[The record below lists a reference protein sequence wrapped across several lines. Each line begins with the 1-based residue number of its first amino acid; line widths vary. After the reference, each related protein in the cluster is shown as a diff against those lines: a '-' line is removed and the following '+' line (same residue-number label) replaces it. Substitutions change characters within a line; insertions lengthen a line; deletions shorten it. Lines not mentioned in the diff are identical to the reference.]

1 MQRGWLCLP
10 DAQRYYTTLQFWQVT
25 GSADGVRSKMGVS
38 FWLSLE
44 SYTGFRNQLLWSPP
58 NLDHTPADG
67 VYPGFLAL
75 FSPYLVS
82 YAGCGRDARA
92 PKGICNNL
100 GCTRCGKPMCFI
112 QSGQARRPAFAR
124 PGTRQCRARF
134 KVADLIVLVELT
146 AETRRGT
153 KRKSYLSRCERSSH
167 LADPNRLGHPG
178 ADRTDARP
186 HSTGRAG
193 QSGPLIRGLSYCPRS
208 CGRPR
213 PLVGIQT

>member
-1 MQRGWLCLP
+1 MSALSALPPPLITIRNESFFWVDGGWRCWLCLT

-25 GSADGVRSKMGVS
+25 GSQMGCIQDS
-38 FWLSLE
+38 WRASRPILSATRGAGE
-44 SYTGFRNQLLWSPP
+44 
-58 NLDHTPADG
+58 TPALPRGYAIISDAPVVG
-67 VYPGFLAL
+67 SQCVSSSRVRRAGPLSPGLEPGNA
-75 FSPYLVS
+75 
-82 YAGCGRDARA
+82 ARA
-92 PKGICNNL
+92 
-100 GCTRCGKPMCFI
+100 
-112 QSGQARRPAFAR
+112 
-124 PGTRQCRARF
+124 F